1 MSISFIWYQVFWI
14 GALDEAYVTSWKI
27 GLNFNAL
34 DLLISVLSNKAVL
47 AFAYE
52 WIKGDKC
59 CYGTLV
65 EYDADDLQIKLSVLR
80 GGSQSLCIFLC
91 FLLPNKNGKWI
102 VDIFEGKCIQTF
114 TFATKVI
121 SHLHSLC
128 PTNDKILATWEPY
141 FNGMELHFMLISL
154 IYIIILS
161 ITFL

>member
-1 MSISFIWYQVFWI
+1 MSISFIWYHFFWI
-14 GALDEAYVTSWKI
+14 GASDEAYVTSGKS

-80 GGSQSLCIFLC
+80 GGSQSLCIFYV
-91 FLLPNKNGKWI
+91 FY
-102 VDIFEGKCIQTF
+102 
-114 TFATKVI
+114 
-121 SHLHSLC
+121 C
-128 PTNDKILATWEPY
+128 PTRMENESLTFSKVNVSKPLHLQPKLLAIYTV
-141 FNGMELHFMLISL
+141 SL
-154 IYIIILS
+154 PHK
-161 ITFL
+161 